1 MDEDRKILIGIYIV
15 SVLVSQG
22 LHHYILLQ
30 SPELQH
36 MITSYVED
44 LSGDTGDSVKS
55 NLNLINEVE
64 PPELKYV
71 EVPKALG

>member
-1 MDEDRKILIGIYIV
+1 M
-15 SVLVSQG
+15 SHG
-22 LHHYILLQ
+22 LHHYILHQ

-44 LSGDTGDSVKS
+44 LAGAGDGD
-55 NLNLINEVE
+55 NINLINEIE

-71 EVPKALG
+71 EVPKALGLYIRSSNRTE

>member
-1 MDEDRKILIGIYIV
+1 MDRKIIIRIYIV

-44 LSGDTGDSVKS
+44 LSGDPGDSVKN

>member
-1 MDEDRKILIGIYIV
+1 M
-15 SVLVSQG
+15 
-22 LHHYILLQ
+22 HHYILLQ

-44 LSGDTGDSVKS
+44 LSGDPEDSVKN

>member
-1 MDEDRKILIGIYIV
+1 M
-15 SVLVSQG
+15 SHG
-22 LHHYILLQ
+22 LHHYILHQ

-44 LSGDTGDSVKS
+44 LAGAGAGDGD
-55 NLNLINEVE
+55 NINLINEIE

-71 EVPKALG
+71 EVPKALGLYIITE